1 VLYYKYARHEH
12 RQQAILSLCG
22 PFCGLEK
29 GIFLLTLSTDKVR
42 RKNIFFQSPQN
53 DPRGTKVMSVVDAK
67 EEVRAR
73 LNIEDVVG
81 EYVQL
86 KRAGRNFK
94 GLSPFSGEK
103 TPSFIVSP
111 DKHIWHDFSS
121 NKGGDIF
128 AFIMEVEGMDFR
140 QALEHLARRAGV
152 DLSIY
157 ESKGSQDLAKRKK
170 RLLEA
175 NKLAASYYQHSLL
188 SNQHALEYVFK
199 KRGLSKDIVQTFQIG
214 YAPDNGDALV
224 QFLRKKGFSS
234 SEISDAGLT
243 NRFGGDMF
251 RGRMTVPLMDGGGQ
265 VIGFT
270 GRILEDLP
278 NAPKYLNTSQTLLYD
293 KSHHVFGLSQA
304 KEAIRTNDY
313 AVIVEGNLDVVSSHQ
328 AGVAQVVASAGT
340 AMTEFHLRALRRLTG
355 NIRLSFDGDKAGL
368 AATERA
374 IPIASEVG
382 VELTIISLPGSAKD
396 PDELIQQD
404 VALWQRAIDTAQPA
418 VDWVLEQYK
427 QREDVSTAAGKRG
440 FTTAA
445 LAVVRLLK
453 DPIEKEHYEQKIATM
468 VGSSLAAVQ
477 AKTATQAAPTEPP
490 LRKVAH
496 SGPTPTDVHAYQDNL
511 LAASLIDVPS
521 QELFASV
528 DVSMFVGEER
538 QAVAAYLG
546 KNAGKVVKDTPES
559 LQNYDTYVK
568 ILLLKADARYA
579 DWDDQDRYFETARL
593 LRQVINEH
601 KKQQQDILT
610 QALREAE
617 AVDDDAKATSIRREL
632 NTLIKEIPR
641 GRR

>member
-1 VLYYKYARHEH
+1 M
-12 RQQAILSLCG
+12 Q
-22 PFCGLEK
+22 
-29 GIFLLTLSTDKVR
+29 
-42 RKNIFFQSPQN
+42 
-53 DPRGTKVMSVVDAK
+53 DAK

-86 KRAGRNFK
+86 KRSGRNFK

-103 TPSFIVSP
+103 TPSFMVSP

-121 NKGGDIF
+121 NKGGDVF
-128 AFIMEVEGMDFR
+128 TFIMEVEGVDFR
-140 QALEHLARRAGV
+140 QALELLARRAGV
-152 DLSIY
+152 DLSLY
-157 ESKGSQDLAKRKK
+157 ESQGNQDVARRKK

-175 NKLAASYYQHSLL
+175 NKLAANYYQHSLL
-188 SNQHALEYVFK
+188 GNQHALEYVFK
-199 KRGLSKDIVQTFQIG
+199 KRGLSKAIVQTFQIG

-234 SEISDAGLT
+234 QELSDAGLT
-243 NRFGGDMF
+243 NRYGGDMF
-251 RGRMTVPLMDGGGQ
+251 RGRMTVPLMDGTGQ

-270 GRILEDLP
+270 GRILADIP
-278 NAPKYLNTSQTLLYD
+278 NAPKYLNTPQTLLYD
-293 KSHHVFGLSQA
+293 KGRHVFGLSQA

-328 AGVAQVVASAGT
+328 AGITGVVATAGT

-355 NIRLSFDGDKAGL
+355 NIRLAFDGDKAGL

-382 VELTIISLPGSAKD
+382 VELTIITLPGDAKD

-404 VALWQRAIDTAQPA
+404 VALWQQAIDGAQPA
-418 VDWVLEQYK
+418 VDWVLDQYK
-427 QREDVSTAAGKRG
+427 AREDVTTAAGKRS

-453 DPIEKEHYEQKIATM
+453 DPIEKEHYEQRIATM

-477 AKTATQAAPTEPP
+477 AKTATESAPAEAP
-490 LRKVAH
+490 LRRAVQQ
-496 SGPTPTDVHAYQDNL
+496 SGPVSPDTHAYQDNL
-511 LAASLIDVPS
+511 LAVSLIDPPS
-521 QELFASV
+521 QELFATV
-528 DVSMFVGEER
+528 DTSMFIGDDR
-538 QAVAAYLG
+538 QAVAAYLAG
-546 KNAGKVVKDTPES
+546 HAGKVVKTTPES
-559 LQNYDTYVK
+559 LQSIDTYVK

-601 KKQQQDILT
+601 KKQQKEVLT

-617 AVDDDAKATSIRREL
+617 AADDDAKAMSIRSEL
-632 NTLIKEIPR
+632 NTLIKEITR